1 MYRKSTMQLI
11 ALLFYV
17 AIISYMIGSCFEFTV
32 WANDIR
38 LFTAI
43 MKNVSYVLM
52 VPCILDAV
60 QWTLNNFNKKMIKYL
75 LMLGV
80 FLIYMIFFHVN
91 AAFVCF
97 GFSFAALRIDKE
109 QLIDILKYVLI
120 ALLITVIV
128 LGIFNGNV
136 QARVWG
142 NTRNRYSF
150 GFTDSYSMQ
159 MIWMSIV
166 SCIILDKRRTSIYK
180 LAFMLFVTM
189 VLNAFGDTRTAF
201 IATIF
206 LLVMNHIMQNIKI
219 SFKRSKGKKKH
230 SFFRYLFV
238 LCFGFFNGICWIN
251 YKYTSAVALALDGI
265 FTGRISTTTRFIRYV
280 CGGSISL
287 FPTVV
292 EDNFDLSVAALKSFA
307 LDSSYAQML
316 FWYGI
321 LFSIIV
327 LILLEKFMSVAIKK
341 DNVKLIAILSAVALN
356 GMLQPT
362 VLSLIYNPTIIL
374 AIGMIFNSFIERERQ
389 NGNN

>member
-91 AAFVCF
+91 AAFV
-97 GFSFAALRIDKE
+97 
-109 QLIDILKYVLI
+109 
-120 ALLITVIV
+120 
-128 LGIFNGNV
+128 
-136 QARVWG
+136 
-142 NTRNRYSF
+142 
-150 GFTDSYSMQ
+150 
-159 MIWMSIV
+159 
-166 SCIILDKRRTSIYK
+166 
-180 LAFMLFVTM
+180 
-189 VLNAFGDTRTAF
+189 
-201 IATIF
+201 
-206 LLVMNHIMQNIKI
+206 
-219 SFKRSKGKKKH
+219 
-230 SFFRYLFV
+230 
-238 LCFGFFNGICWIN
+238 CFGFFNGICWIN